1 MSRKPTR
8 QQENREEMM
17 RESLKN
23 NKLNSVSVFQWQQK
37 LFEQDVDRN
46 TLIQSVKTFNLF
58 RSYTCRQ
65 NT

>member
-46 TLIQSVKTFNLF
+46 TLIQSVNTFNLF
-58 RSYTCRQ
+58 RSYT
-65 NT
+65 